1 MRRLDPGES
10 QKQARQM
17 RRGQIQLVITIAAI
31 RLRRADFTGAQR
43 SAAIV
48 PAASAQPQ

>member
-1 MRRLDPGES
+1 
-10 QKQARQM
+10 M
-17 RRGQIQLVITIAAI
+17 RRGQIQLAITIAAM
-31 RLRRADFTGAQR
+31 RVRRVGFTGAQR

>member
-10 QKQARQM
+10 QTQAPQM
-17 RRGQIQLVITIAAI
+17 RRGQIQLAITIAAI
-31 RLRRADFTGAQR
+31 RLWGAGFTGAQR